1 MSYNEVV
8 KVFDL
13 SSAPTDLREAED
25 LALLHPIPGED
36 VSAILTL
43 QVGQFDSQKEGPIYD
58 CITREVTFLEYRLHQ
73 WLMDEGA
80 EAGEIV
86 LLRWKRNTQAT

>member
-1 MSYNEVV
+1 MSYNEVL

-25 LALLHPIPGED
+25 LALLRPIPGED

-43 QVGQFDSQKEGPIYD
+43 QVGKFDSQKEGPIYD
-58 CITREVTFLEYRLHQ
+58 CITSGSWTKVLKRVKLYYC
-73 WLMDEGA
+73 
-80 EAGEIV
+80 AGSVIHKQPSSC
-86 LLRWKRNTQAT
+86 LSLAY